1 MKSKVL
7 FSALLGGF
15 VLASCT
21 ADETLV
27 SAPGSQESPIKFS
40 VSLENDALTKA
51 EVTSGMKV
59 NFEAGDLMSLFHGI
73 SNPTTALTDYQ
84 NAIYEGSAQDGQ
96 AFEFTTKSMVLPG
109 GAIMVYPADTI
120 FVNKGNA
127 APVITIPTE
136 QNAKT
141 KELTPHMSEVLNIGA
156 YNEDSNEGTAGY
168 GKYYGIVLKR
178 VGTTLKLTAD
188 LENTE
193 AINSLDVEPLK
204 VTSMELNAED
214 ASSNGVF
221 TTAISVKNSTTA
233 VTSAI
238 KADYPIWDTQST
250 VDLTTAPTARPGV
263 TPSAA
268 TLTTTDL
275 TDNAAIFTLLP
286 TMTGKTAND
295 ASVVVKT
302 NYGKVTLDD
311 ATATVWTKSG
321 AADATV
327 LAGINDILIKT
338 LTDAPAT
345 SVFAGQKVAG
355 YGQRGIK
362 VDVEDLDMDGLHI
375 TDENHLMDALTV
387 YDAIANEAA
396 VTWILDGNEDGEFVM
411 NAEAAAAYEAR
422 VADEDN
428 SISFKRNR
436 TDADKT
442 CDVVK
447 FVATELTEVPAVL
460 KFVGETP
467 SSPVAQDKPSVVL
480 VGPWKYTNDD
490 KAFTLIS
497 DITVAEDATLQ
508 VSGTVGATASY
519 LANFSIINNGAIT
532 VDGTTDLA
540 LSLTNNGSIN
550 IPEGAQLFVAGDNV
564 TLTNDATALNEFG
577 TISNEG
583 NLGIRENATSG
594 VINNYGYIKQ
604 ENEDAYT
611 YVTNNATASAN
622 FANAFSA
629 TNKIGTIELNGTGN
643 VNTTVAD
650 ANRQGFIKV
659 TTTAATVNN
668 DAVGTVA
675 NYVVIT
681 GDCTTYSATAENV
694 KYVDVQS
701 SKRVVF
707 NVGTS
712 TEAYELTGLVVGAN
726 YSINI
731 PVAKN
736 VEVTTTYLK
745 GYIYYA
751 GEFISTNFGGYL
763 GTADNNN
770 VIYQGQ

>member
-27 SAPGSQESPIKFS
+27 SAPSSQESPIKFS

-73 SNPTTALTDYQ
+73 SAPATALIGYQ
-84 NAIYEGSAQDGQ
+84 NAIYEGSAQDGK
-96 AFEFTTKSMVLPG
+96 AFEFTTKSMVLQG
-109 GAIMVYPADTI
+109 GAIMVYPADTT
-120 FVNKGNA
+120 FANKGTA

-141 KELTPHMSEVLNIGA
+141 KELTPHMSEVLNIDA
-156 YNEDSNEGTAGY
+156 YDEDSNEGTAGY

-178 VGTTLKLTAD
+178 VGTTFKLTAD

-193 AINSLDVEPLK
+193 AINNLDVEPLK

-221 TTAISVKNSTTA
+221 TTAISVKNSA
-233 VTSAI
+233 IPVTSAI
-238 KADYPIWDTQST
+238 KADYPIWNTQST
-250 VDLTTAPTARPGV
+250 VDLTTAPIGV
-263 TPSAA
+263 TANAA

-275 TDNAAIFTLLP
+275 TDNAAVFTLLP
-286 TMTGKTAND
+286 TMTGKTATE

-302 NYGKVTLDD
+302 NYGKVTLNKD
-311 ATATVWTKSG
+311 AEVWTASG
-321 AADATV
+321 AADAKV
-327 LAGINDILIKT
+327 LAGINSVLSNT
-338 LTDAPAT
+338 LVDAKAE

-362 VDVEDLDMDGLHI
+362 VDVEDLNMDGLHI

-387 YDAIANEAA
+387 YDAIANEAP

-428 SISFKRNR
+428 NISFKRNR

-497 DITVAEDATLQ
+497 DITVAEGATLQ
-508 VSGTVGATASY
+508 VSGTVGATPSY
-519 LANFSIINNGAIT
+519 LANFSIINNGAIA

-540 LSLTNNGSIN
+540 LSLTNNGSIT
-550 IPEGAQLFVAGDNV
+550 IPEGAQLFVAGNNV
-564 TLTNDATALNEFG
+564 TLTNDATALNEYG
-577 TISNEG
+577 TISNAG
-583 NLGIRENATSG
+583 NLGIRKNATSG

-629 TNKIGTIELNGTGN
+629 SNKIGTIELNGKGN

-650 ANRQGFIKV
+650 TNRQGFIKV
-659 TTTAATVNN
+659 TTTAATVS
-668 DAVGTVA
+668 DTEVGTVA

-681 GDCTTYSATAENV
+681 GDCTNYKATADNV

-707 NVGTS
+707 NVGNS
-712 TEAYELTGLVVGAN
+712 TDAYELTGLVVNEG

-731 PVAKN
+731 PVDKN

-751 GEFISTNFGGYL
+751 GEFTSTNFGGYL

>member
-51 EVTSGMKV
+51 DITSDMKV

-73 SNPTTALTDYQ
+73 TSANLNALSGFQ
-84 NAIYEGSAQDGQ
+84 NAIYEGSAKNGE
-96 AFEFTTKSMVLPG
+96 AFEFTTKSMVLEG
-109 GAIMVYPADTI
+109 GAIMVYPADTT
-120 FVNKGNA
+120 FANKVGGSA

-156 YNEDSNEGTAGY
+156 YDEDSNEGTAGY

-188 LENTE
+188 LENTD
-193 AINSLDVEPLK
+193 AINSLPVEPLK
-204 VTSMELNAED
+204 VTRVKMRALD
-214 ASSNGVF
+214 ASRQGVF
-221 TTAISVKNSTTA
+221 TTGISVKNSGIA
-233 VTSAI
+233 VNNDI
-238 KADYPIWDTQST
+238 KADYPIWNTQST
-250 VDLTTAPTARPGV
+250 VDLTN
-263 TPSAA
+263 A
-268 TLTTTDL
+268 TLFHALITTDL
-275 TDNAAIFTLLP
+275 SDNAAVFTLLP
-286 TMTGKTAND
+286 TDKQADN
-295 ASVVVKT
+295 AEVIVST
-302 NYGKVTLDD
+302 NYGKVKLGKD
-311 ATATVWTKSG
+311 AEVWTKSG
-321 AADATV
+321 SATAEKV
-327 LAGINDILIKT
+327 LDGLNDILSKT

-387 YDAIANEAA
+387 YDAIANDAP
-396 VTWILDGNEDGEFVM
+396 VTWILDGNKDGEFVM

-428 SISFKRNR
+428 NISFQRNR
-436 TDADKT
+436 EDADKT
-442 CDVVK
+442 CNVVK

-467 SSPVAQDKPSVVL
+467 ASPINQDKPSIVL

-497 DITVAEDATLQ
+497 DITIAEGATLQ
-508 VSGTVGATASY
+508 VSGTVGATTSY
-519 LANFSIINNGAIT
+519 LAGFSIINNGAIT
-532 VDGTTDLA
+532 VSGTTDLA

-550 IPEGAQLFVAGDNV
+550 IPEGAQLFVAGNNV

-629 TNKIGTIELNGTGN
+629 ANKIGTIELNGTGN

-650 ANRQGFIKV
+650 EQGFIKV

-707 NVGTS
+707 NVGNS
-712 TEAYELTGLVVGAN
+712 TEAYKLTGLVVGAN

-751 GEFISTNFGGYL
+751 GEFTSTNFGGYL

>member
-27 SAPGSQESPIKFS
+27 SAPSSQESPIKFS

-73 SNPTTALTDYQ
+73 STPATALTGYQ

-96 AFEFTTKSMVLPG
+96 AFEFTTKSMVLEG
-109 GAIMVYPADTI
+109 GAIMVYPADTT
-120 FVNKGNA
+120 FANKGTA

-141 KELTPHMSEVLNIGA
+141 KELTPHMSEVLNIGV

-178 VGTTLKLTAD
+178 VGTTFKLTAD

-193 AINSLDVEPLK
+193 AINNLDVEPLK

-221 TTAISVKNSTTA
+221 TTAIFVKNSATP

-238 KADYPIWDTQST
+238 KADYPIWNTQST
-250 VDLTTAPTARPGV
+250 VDLTTAPTGV
-263 TPSAA
+263 TANAA

-275 TDNAAIFTLLP
+275 TDNAAVFTLLP
-286 TMTGKTAND
+286 TMTGKTATE

-302 NYGKVTLDD
+302 NYGKVTLNKN
-311 ATATVWTKSG
+311 AEVWTESG
-321 AADATV
+321 AADAKV
-327 LAGINDILIKT
+327 LDGINSVLNNT
-338 LTDAPAT
+338 LRTAGAE

-387 YDAIANEAA
+387 YDAIANEAD

-428 SISFKRNR
+428 NISFKRNR

-467 SSPVAQDKPSVVL
+467 SSPVAQDKPSIVL

-497 DITVAEDATLQ
+497 DITVAEGATLQ
-508 VSGTVGATASY
+508 VSGTVGATPSY

-550 IPEGAQLFVAGDNV
+550 IPKGAQLFVAGDNV
-564 TLTNDATALNEFG
+564 TLTNDATALNEYG
-577 TISNEG
+577 TISNAG
-583 NLGIRENATSG
+583 NLGVRANVTSG

-604 ENEDAYT
+604 ENAEAYT
-611 YVTNNATASAN
+611 YVTNNATSSSAS
-622 FANAFSA
+622 FATAFGNS
-629 TNKIGTIELNGTGN
+629 NKIGTIELFDTGN
-643 VNTTVAD
+643 VNTTVAQND
-650 ANRQGFIKV
+650 GFIKV
-659 TTTAATVNN
+659 ITNAATVGNTE
-668 DAVGTVA
+668 VGTLA

-681 GDCTTYSATAENV
+681 GACTTYNATATNV

-701 SKRVVF
+701 SQRVVF
-707 NVGTS
+707 AAGS
-712 TEAYELTGLVVGAN
+712 TTTYTLTGLVVGAN

-731 PVAKN
+731 PRN
-736 VEVTTTYLK
+736 VTVTATTTYLDK
-745 GYIYYA
+745 AGYIYYA
-751 GEFISTNFGGYL
+751 GTFTCSDYDGYL
-763 GTADNNN
+763 GVTNDNN

>member
-51 EVTSGMKV
+51 DITSDMKV

-73 SNPTTALTDYQ
+73 TSANLNALSGFQ
-84 NAIYEGSAQDGQ
+84 NAIYEGSAKNDE
-96 AFEFTTKSMVLPG
+96 AFEFTTKSMVLEG
-109 GAIMVYPADTI
+109 GAIMVYPADTT
-120 FVNKGNA
+120 FANKVGGSA

-141 KELTPHMSEVLNIGA
+141 KELTPHMSEVLKIGA
-156 YNEDSNEGTAGY
+156 YDEDSNEGTAGY

-178 VGTTLKLTAD
+178 VGTTFKLTAD

-193 AINSLDVEPLK
+193 AINNLDVEPLK

-214 ASSNGVF
+214 VSSNGVF
-221 TTAISVKNSTTA
+221 TTAISVKNSTTP

-238 KADYPIWDTQST
+238 KADYPIWNTQST
-250 VDLTTAPTARPGV
+250 VDLTTAPTGV
-263 TPSAA
+263 TANAA

-275 TDNAAIFTLLP
+275 TDNAAVFTLLP
-286 TMTGKTAND
+286 TMTGKTATE

-302 NYGKVTLDD
+302 NYGKVTLNKD
-311 ATATVWTKSG
+311 AEVWTASG
-321 AADATV
+321 AADAKV
-327 LAGINDILIKT
+327 LAGINSVLNNT
-338 LTDAPAT
+338 WRTAGAE

-362 VDVEDLDMDGLHI
+362 VDVKDLDMDGLHI

-428 SISFKRNR
+428 KISFKRNR

-460 KFVGETP
+460 KFVGENP

-497 DITVAEDATLQ
+497 DITVAEGATLQ
-508 VSGTVGATASY
+508 VSGTVGATPFY
-519 LANFSIINNGAIT
+519 LTNFSIINNGAIT

-550 IPEGAQLFVAGDNV
+550 IPEGAQLFVAGNNV

-659 TTTAATVNN
+659 TTTAATVS
-668 DAVGTVA
+668 DTEVGTVA

-681 GDCTTYSATAENV
+681 GDCTNYKATADNV

-707 NVGTS
+707 NVGNS
-712 TEAYELTGLVVGAN
+712 NEAYELTGLVVGAN

-751 GEFISTNFGGYL
+751 GEFTSTNFGGYL